1 MKNQLAIKIF
11 KMDYEFLLKNY
22 LNPEL
27 WQKEWTL
34 FEFRFYKITMN
45 LYSIYTKNEK
55 IYFEISIRYM
65 NPDTH
70 SNLTIEKM
78 IDFSLKI
85 DNIDFLK
92 RKINTA
98 IWEGMQSLESSMIE
112 REDEYQDLEEMRS
125 DERERLRDIAEE
137 FLEDNNITHP
147 DIVEAYTDAY
157 VDAYEKVYDMMQEY
171 KSNRKFHVAT
181 DFYLTWLNSLEDD
194 SKDKK
199 WRLDKVE
206 ESLDHSELLKVQKE
220 ISEYQEYLE
229 TEEWID
235 EAKKN
240 LESLN

>member
-55 IYFEISIRYM
+55 IYFEIHICYR
-65 NPDTH
+65 NPETY
-70 SNLTIEKM
+70 SNWTIEKI

-98 IWEGMQSLESSMIE
+98 IWDGMQSLESSMIE
-112 REDEYQDLEEMRS
+112 KEDEYQDLEEMRS

-206 ESLDHSELLKVQKE
+206 ESLDQSELLKVQKE